1 MKKALIMLLAV
12 MMAVPALAASKPYKK
27 KIKEFKRAGWEI
39 YASSRTLEEAVRLH
53 CEALEKGGVYELS
66 GTATGIKSPGV
77 GRQIAMNNAC
87 VDYVQQEGRFL
98 RGRIASDAYA
108 DECPEEEFSHFYSA
122 YENLLQKEI
131 NGEIRPSFT
140 LVRTVGDGT
149 CQMMSFFI
157 VDEDAA
163 SRARIKAMEAAA
175 RESEVAQEIARR
187 IREYVDEG
195 FAPVAVTAEEK

>member
-27 KIKEFKRAGWEI
+27 KIKEFKRAGWEL

-53 CEALEKGGVYELS
+53 CEALEKGGVYELA
-66 GTATGIKSPGV
+66 GTAAGIKSPSV

-87 VDYVQQEGRFL
+87 VDYVQQAGRFL

-149 CQMMSFFI
+149 CQMISFFI

-195 FAPVAVTAEEK
+195 FVPVAITAEEE